1 MKGVAGWGELTGK
14 VESLLVYPW
23 AKHFSTPKPVTI
35 CDVGA
40 GDGHTMLSLLSIFSL
55 FRFRA
60 VIQDRPAFVDLSKN
74 VSGLLAKTCP
84 G

>member
-14 VESLLVYPW
+14 VESLLVFPW
-23 AKHFSTPKPVTI
+23 PKHFSASEPITI

-40 GDGHTMLSLLSIFSL
+40 GDGHAMLSLMRIYDS

-60 VIQDRPAFVDLSKN
+60 VVQDRPAFVDLSKN
-74 VSGLLAKTCP
+74 VRFPLLH
-84 G
+84 